1 MIETALFISVLFCMF
16 LFFHAEELFLIW
28 LNIEHNDT
36 LQLARYIL
44 LVIPLY
50 VLTDL
55 LRSPLDGLS
64 DRGLNSIV
72 YGVSASVFIA
82 VFYGGIY
89 IGKSPLYTIVI
100 GFISGY
106 FTSSLLSVYYINRIL
121 LLSLRKMNVHHLI
134 GWVLLYFFYHQLL
147 LSISSRSLGL
157 LFGFVAVLSIISIY
171 VWLHWS
177 QIKTA
182 LAAFDEL

>member
-1 MIETALFISVLFCMF
+1 MKQLFLFQYYFACF
-16 LFFHAEELFLIW
+16 YFFHAEELFLIW